1 MRHGLAASLV
11 AVAALFLGAPAGA
24 APFAI
29 QLGPDRL
36 ALDTPAGFTDSAG
49 FGSPRLTE
57 VAEALTD
64 ASNRVLVFALAD
76 SDARRFSAGDAIEL
90 RRYLLAVTPRAT
102 EREYMSAAQFAALV
116 QGAGRTLGEPPAN
129 VTDIRKYLKER
140 APQQAH
146 LLADLRRDAQVV
158 SVMQG
163 TMVPQPG
170 RWIDDPPIYKV
181 STKTLAL
188 IGGRAVYLSAFSTY
202 DGPADIEWVRTVAER
217 WVEDL
222 RRLNR

>member
-1 MRHGLAASLV
+1 MRHGLAACV
-11 AVAALFLGAPAGA
+11 IAATALFASAPAGA
-24 APFAI
+24 APFAMP
-29 QLGPDRL
+29 LGPDRL
-36 ALDTPAGFTDSAG
+36 VLDVPAGFADSAG
-49 FGSPRLTE
+49 FSSPRLTE
-57 VAEALTD
+57 VAEGLTN
-64 ASNRVLVFALAD
+64 ASNRVLIFALAD
-76 SDARRFSAGDAIEL
+76 SDARRFSAGDAMEL

-102 EREYMSAAQFAALV
+102 ERERMGPAPFAVLV
-116 QGAGRTLGEPPAN
+116 ESAGRSLGEPPAN
-129 VTDIRKYLKER
+129 IADIRKYLKER

-146 LLADLRRDAQVV
+146 LLAELRRDTQVL

-181 STKTLAL
+181 STMTLAL

-202 DGPADIEWVRTVAER
+202 DGPADIEWVKTVAER

-222 RRLNR
+222 RRLNK